1 MYVEVT
7 LYDLEGRNE
16 IINQLLPDNT
26 TQNQNAGATRHR
38 GIEYSV
44 AYAPVSELSFRFSGT
59 NAKHTYV
66 DYSEVATNFSTGRK
80 HRYRLQWQPHEQR
93 AKLDSQLRAYLQTG
107 IH

>member
-7 LYDLEGRNE
+7 FYDLEGRNE

-66 DYSEVATNFSTGRK
+66 DYSEVAPTSALVQIP
-80 HRYRLQWQPHEQR
+80 LQFTT
-93 AKLDSQLRAYLQTG
+93 ATA
-107 IH
+107 